1 MRLTDIEDEVR
12 GHTTEVAV
20 ATIGEL
26 RDRRS
31 CLGSIESQVSF
42 LRRVLQA
49 RIDLIEAAL
58 AAREQAPGAEARLS
72 VLLGAVPELTMRTG
86 PGGSGRSPRHRGLVD
101 PDLEL
106 LAEIDVE
113 GSVALLD
120 VPTASDDELRDEL
133 VRLDGIERRISD
145 LRSELHRS
153 IDAIQGDIARRYRV
167 GELTVS
173 G

>member
-1 MRLTDIEDEVR
+1 MRLTDIEDELR
-12 GHTTEVAV
+12 RHTTEVEV
-20 ATIGEL
+20 ATIAEL

-31 CLGSIESQVSF
+31 SLGALESQVSF

-58 AAREQAPGAEARLS
+58 AAREHAPGAEARLS
-72 VLLGAVPELTMRTG
+72 ALLGAIPELMVRTG
-86 PGGSGRSPRHRGLVD
+86 PVGSGRSPRHRGLVD
-101 PDLEL
+101 PDVEL
-106 LAEIDVE
+106 LAEID
-113 GSVALLD
+113 GADAIALLE
-120 VPTASDDELRDEL
+120 VPAADDEDLRAEL

-145 LRSELHRS
+145 LRQALHRS